1 MMNKNR
7 ILTGTTGNVWLD
19 GHLLA
24 QIKSIEAKITGTYE
38 EANFIGD
45 FATHHV
51 YTGWSGEGTIVL
63 HKIDSTALKLLADKF
78 KTGVEPDLKIIT
90 QLEDKNT
97 KKSER
102 AAISEIVFTE
112 MMLVKFE
119 SKTLIEEELP
129 YKFSDYEVLE
139 TL

>member
-1 MMNKNR
+1 MKKNR

-19 GHLLA
+19 GQLLA
-24 QIKSIEAKITGTYE
+24 QIKSIEAKISGNYE
-38 EANFIGD
+38 EADFVGD

-51 YTGWSGEGTIVL
+51 YTGWTGEGTLVL
-63 HKIDSTALKLLADKF
+63 HKIDSTALRLLADKF
-78 KTGVEPDLKIIT
+78 KTGVEPDLKIVT

-102 AAISEIVFTE
+102 VALSEIVFTE
-112 MMLVKFE
+112 MMLAKFE
-119 SKTLIEEELP
+119 SKALIEEELP

-139 TL
+139 MIA